1 MEHRADRKST
11 TSRIARA
18 LPALRGRPENIPT
31 IVGVVVVAIGGGA
44 AAAFT
49 GLGAVLMVG
58 GALLVLFLAAN
69 RRYLAISL
77 VLAMFVTRPVA
88 EIGPASVRPEI
99 VVGAAALVSVL
110 GDIVQRRRIP
120 RFQLNLFTAVYLWIA
135 YLAVIS
141 MLHSV
146 DVAESISTLAWMA
159 MCATA
164 AFWISVNPDFTGLI
178 VRSAVWV
185 NFAVALSAIFLYGLS
200 NISGYGIGAQFDPAY
215 GGYAVYVLS
224 IEANILGGLVCIWSV
239 ICIADPLRQFSSRL
253 RIAML
258 FIAPVAI
265 LATHTRG
272 ALAAFVLALVIL
284 GITRGRI
291 IASAAFVAVVSWI
304 GLTIA
309 THHDPGLAKFAT
321 GLDFSGGTE
330 IVRYTSWKVAWSDI
344 SSSAENFV
352 FGSGFNSYGQRH
364 LDPTVPD
371 ITRPSYLGNLPLQL
385 LYDGGIITLLVVSM
399 VVFAVWWRAGR
410 AIGFGVA
417 TAISVAYMTIS
428 IGTSVLWLM
437 ETWMLVGLAAA
448 NCRRGD
454 SRRKSGNES
463 PGRKAAA

>member
-1 MEHRADRKST
+1 MEPRADRKST

-18 LPALRGRPENIPT
+18 LPVRRGRPENIPT
-31 IVGVVVVAIGGGA
+31 ISGVVVVAIGGGA

-58 GALLVLFLAAN
+58 GGLLVVFLAAN
-69 RRYLAISL
+69 RRYLAIGL

-88 EIGPASVRPEI
+88 EIGPTSVRPEI
-99 VVGAAALVSVL
+99 VVGAAALISIL
-110 GDIVQRRRIP
+110 GDIVQRRKIP
-120 RFQLNLFTAVYLWIA
+120 RFQFNLFLVVYLWIA
-135 YLAVIS
+135 YLAVVSI
-141 MLHSV
+141 LHSV
-146 DVAESISTLAWMA
+146 DVGKSISTLAWMA
-159 MCATA
+159 VCATA
-164 AFWISVNPDFTGLI
+164 AFWISVNPDFIGLI

-185 NFAVALSAIFLYGLS
+185 NFAVALAAILLYGLS
-200 NISGYGIGAQFDPAY
+200 NISGYSIGAQFDPAY

-272 ALAAFVLALVIL
+272 ALLAFVLALAIL
-284 GITRGRI
+284 GFTRGRI
-291 IASAAFVAVVSWI
+291 IASAAFVGVVCWI
-304 GLTIA
+304 GFSLA
-309 THHDPGLAKFAT
+309 TRYDPGLAKFAT

-344 SSSAENFV
+344 SSSTENFV
-352 FGSGFNSYGQRH
+352 FGSGFNSFGQRH

-371 ITRPSYLGNLPLQL
+371 MTRPSYLGNLPLQL

-399 VVFAVWWRAGR
+399 VVFAVWRRAGR

-417 TAISVAYMTIS
+417 TAILVAYTTIS
-428 IGTSVLWLM
+428 IGTSVLWLL

-448 NCRRGD
+448 NGRRGD
-454 SRRKSGNES
+454 SRRLPGNNN
-463 PGRKAAA
+463 PGRKAAT